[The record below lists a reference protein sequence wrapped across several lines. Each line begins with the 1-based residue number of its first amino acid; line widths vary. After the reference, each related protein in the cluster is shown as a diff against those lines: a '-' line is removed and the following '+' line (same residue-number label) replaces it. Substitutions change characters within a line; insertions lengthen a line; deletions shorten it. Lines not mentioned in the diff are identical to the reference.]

1 MDAVSKKTDKHK
13 WTFASRFRAGTYSWK
28 ASNLAIQRIKEAVSE
43 IKLVNRQ
50 NRPLAAEGAVLF
62 IEKLVPSIA
71 EIDSSSGT
79 LGTAVRN
86 ALGELVGVIAEAEAD
101 RKTREVWLQRL
112 WQAVQDDGYSY
123 IESLAVYWGEL
134 CVEKETAA
142 HWADEFI
149 DTVKHSLQFGGY
161 FAGSPACFSCL
172 LAAGRNEEL
181 LELLKRAPYIWW
193 HYRRFGVQA
202 LLQLGDKAAALS
214 YAKESCGLND
224 SGSDMEEVCQDI
236 LISSGL
242 WEEAYRE
249 YGLPQLITRP
259 GLATFRK
266 VAKKYPGKEKQEIL
280 RDAIENTISEQGKW
294 FATAKQLGL
303 LELAAELAR
312 HSPVEPKTLNRA
324 AIDFLETNPEFAL
337 VVSLAS
343 LNWLSQGWGYDIT
356 AVDVHAA
363 YSTAMEAARKLGRT
377 MEAEETIIRIIEKN
391 KSQQHFA
398 TATLDRLVRRG

>member
-1 MDAVSKKTDKHK
+1 VDAVSKKTDKHK
-13 WTFASRFRAGTYSWK
+13 WTFSSRFRAGAYSWK
-28 ASNLAIQRIKEAVSE
+28 ASSLAIQRIKEAVSE

-62 IEKLVPSIA
+62 IKKLVPSIA
-71 EIDSSSGT
+71 EIDSSSGM

-86 ALGELVGVIAEAEAD
+86 ALGDLVDVIAKAEAD

-123 IESLAVYWGEL
+123 IESLADYWGEL
-134 CVEKETAA
+134 CAQKETASR
-142 HWADEFI
+142 WADEFI
-149 DTVKHSLQFGGY
+149 GTVKRSFQFGGY
-161 FAGSPACFSCL
+161 FGGSPACFSCL
-172 LAAGRNEEL
+172 VAAGRNEEL
-181 LELLKRAPYIWW
+181 LELLEMAPYTSW

-202 LLQLGDKAAALS
+202 LLQLGDIATALS

-224 SGSDMEEVCQDI
+224 IISEMEEVCEDI

-249 YGLPQLITRP
+249 YGLPQLINRP

-266 VAKKYPGKEKQEIL
+266 VVKKYPGKEKQEIF
-280 RDAIENTISEQGKW
+280 RDALENTISEKGKW

-312 HSPVEPKTLNRA
+312 HSAVEPKTLNRA
-324 AIDFLETNPEFAL
+324 AADFLETNPEFAL

-363 YSTAMEAARKLGRT
+363 YSTAMEAALKLGRT
-377 MEAEETIIRIIEKN
+377 MEAEETIIRIIEQN

-398 TATLDRLVRRG
+398 TATLERLVRRG